1 MSKMLTPR
9 QLTIKIIISLLILA
23 AVMSF
28 CALAGSQKIDLQKV
42 LAGAGAAPGENT
54 DYEIFVAVRV
64 PRVILAALV
73 GAALACSGCALQA
86 LLRNPLADPYILGI
100 SSGAGM
106 GVMAAVL
113 SGITWTLWG
122 CSSITVFAFIGAL
135 LTVWLV
141 WFIAYLAGKSQTTVL
156 LLAGVIVNALF
167 SAVIMFLTSIAKSEQ
182 VHSTIF
188 WLMGNIT
195 EKSSSVLWASG
206 IFCLAGTA
214 GLFTISNRLNIL
226 TFGDEQAKTL
236 GIDTVKTKL
245 IAFGIAAFVTAVA
258 VSLSGLIG
266 FVGLIIPHAVRLL
279 FGPDHRQLLPLS
291 AIIGG
296 AFLVVADTIARMVVA
311 PAQLPV
317 GVITAIAGGPLF
329 LVLLA
334 NKSRKVNWLK

>member
-1 MSKMLTPR
+1 MAKMLTPKN
-9 QLTIKIIISLLILA
+9 LVIKIIISLLVLA
-23 AVMSF
+23 AVMGF

-42 LAGAGAAPGENT
+42 LAGPGATAGENT
-54 DYEIFVAVRV
+54 DFEIFIGVRV

-73 GAALACSGCALQA
+73 GATLACCGCVLQA

-100 SSGAGM
+100 SSGAGL
-106 GVMAAVL
+106 GVMAAII

-122 CSSITVFAFIGAL
+122 CSSIMVFAFTGAI
-135 LTVWLV
+135 LTIWLV

-156 LLAGVIVNALF
+156 LLAGVIVNAFF

-182 VHSTIF
+182 VYSTIF

-195 EKSSSVLWASG
+195 EKDTSVLWASG
-206 IFCLAGTA
+206 IFCLAGAT
-214 GLFTISNRLNIL
+214 GLFIISNRLNVL
-226 TFGDEQAKTL
+226 TFGEEQAKTL
-236 GIDTVKTKL
+236 GIDATRTRF
-245 IAFGIAAFVTAVA
+245 IAFGLAAVVTAVA

-296 AFLVVADTIARMVVA
+296 AFLVVADTIARIVVA

-329 LVLLA
+329 LILLA

>member
-1 MSKMLTPR
+1 MI
-9 QLTIKIIISLLILA
+9 IKIIISALILA
-23 AVMSF
+23 VVMAF
-28 CALAGSQKIDLQKV
+28 CALSGSQKIDLQKV
-42 LAGAGAAPGENT
+42 LAGPGASPGENI
-54 DYEIFVAVRV
+54 DFEIFIGVRV

-73 GAALACSGCALQA
+73 GAALACSGGALQA

-100 SSGAGM
+100 SSGAGL
-106 GVMAAVL
+106 GVMVAVI

-122 CSSITVFAFIGAL
+122 CSSITVFAFAGAV
-135 LTVWLV
+135 LTVWVV
-141 WFIAYLAGKSQTTVL
+141 WFIAYLAGKSQVTIL
-156 LLAGVIVNALF
+156 LLAGVIVNAF
-167 SAVIMFLTSIAKSEQ
+167 FTAVIMFLTSIAKSEQ

-188 WLMGNIT
+188 WLMGNIV
-195 EKSSSVLWASG
+195 EKDSPVLWASG
-206 IFCLAGTA
+206 TFCLAGMA
-214 GLFTISNRLNIL
+214 GLFIISNRLNIL
-226 TFGDEQAKTL
+226 TFGDDHAKTL
-236 GIDTVKTKL
+236 GIDTAKTKL
-245 IAFGIAAFVTAVA
+245 IAFGLAAFVTAVA

-291 AIIGG
+291 AIFGA
-296 AFLVVADTIARMVVA
+296 AFLIIADTLARMVVA